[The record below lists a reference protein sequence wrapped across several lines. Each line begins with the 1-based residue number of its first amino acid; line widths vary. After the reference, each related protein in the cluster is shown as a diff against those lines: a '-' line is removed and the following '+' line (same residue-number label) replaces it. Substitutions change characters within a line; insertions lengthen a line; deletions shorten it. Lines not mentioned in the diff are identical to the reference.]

1 MTGRPPPGE
10 VLAALLSADLLA
22 LIDEHVRE
30 VAAEAAREE
39 VARLVQ
45 PRRWLTLA
53 EAAEEY
59 GCTEAAMAM
68 RVKRGTVESKRQ
80 GRRVYVRADEPSHSN
95 GSWRP

>member
-1 MTGRPPPGE
+1 VTGRPPARD
-10 VLAALLSADLLA
+10 VLEALLSADLLA

-39 VARLVQ
+39 VARLTQ

-59 GCTEAAMAM
+59 CCTYEAMVM
-68 RVKRGTVESKRQ
+68 RVKRGTVESRRQ
-80 GRRVYVRADEPSHSN
+80 GRRVYVRADEPGHSN
-95 GSWRP
+95 GSWRQ